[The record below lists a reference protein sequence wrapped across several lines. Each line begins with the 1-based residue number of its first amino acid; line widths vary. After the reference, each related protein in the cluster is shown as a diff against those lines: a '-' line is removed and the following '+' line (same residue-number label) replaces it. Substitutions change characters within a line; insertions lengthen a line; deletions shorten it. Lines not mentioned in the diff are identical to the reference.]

1 MKSTITLVSFLLLGA
16 MSSAQT
22 PLPGDRP
29 GPTPAG
35 QQGGTVP
42 SPAAPAAQ
50 LTSDVYVWDKLPVI
64 PNAKGARR
72 AVLDGPTTT
81 LDKLHCHITTL
92 NAGEKSGEPS
102 LHLQEEIIIV
112 KEGTLEAVSDGVARV
127 APAGS
132 VIFFAAHSVTY
143 MRNVGTTPA
152 TYTVVYYYTPLT
164 PKS

>member
-1 MKSTITLVSFLLLGA
+1 MKSLLLASFLLLAA
-16 MSSAQT
+16 MSSAQI
-22 PLPGDRP
+22 
-29 GPTPAG
+29 PA
-35 QQGGTVP
+35 P
-42 SPAAPAAQ
+42 ASPAPPAPAAK
-50 LTSDVYVWDKLPVI
+50 LTSDVYVWEKLPVT
-64 PNAKGARR
+64 PNPKGSRR

-92 NAGEKSGEPS
+92 NPGEKSGEPT
-102 LHLQEEIIIV
+102 LHLQEEVIIV
-112 KEGTLEAVSDGVARV
+112 KEGTMEATSDGVSRV
-127 APAGS
+127 ATAGS